1 MARPSRAELR
11 EGFEAA
17 GERVADDEGLLGI
30 LGASGSGSVG
40 GGPEIEEAVGGG
52 DGVEAGEGKEGEGEF
67 EPLIGDGVEG
77 MEGEES
83 GDMAVGGLESE
94 EGEWAGLG
102 AKEVVEGGR
111 GESAAEGFA
120 DALGGGD
127 LAEGQVAEDL
137 VEGILG

>member
-1 MARPSRAELR
+1 M
-11 EGFEAA
+11 A

-30 LGASGSGSVG
+30 LGGSGSGSVG
-40 GGPEIEEAVGGG
+40 GCPEIEEAVGGG
-52 DGVEAGEGKEGEGEF
+52 DGVEAGEGKEREGEF
-67 EPLIGDGVEG
+67 EPLIGGGVEG

-94 EGEWAGLG
+94 EGEWARLG
-102 AKEVVEGGR
+102 AEEMVERGGGER
-111 GESAAEGFA
+111 GAEGFA

-127 LAEGQVAEDL
+127 LAEGKVAEDL